1 MGTNLPKTWFN
12 YLQMLGDLLIL
23 NGALALAFTI
33 RSDWNYFF
41 ARTELY
47 AGSLVFLSFLAIVAF
62 NFFGLYNTYNKVWS
76 DILSALIVS
85 LFLLT
90 ITIIILNYSI
100 PTYIFPRRVLFTF
113 VLLYS
118 PAITLWRWQLLMLE
132 RKIAPANKVVI
143 IADEDEVAGL
153 ALKLSG
159 KNKLMGVVIRDSL
172 YPLSNIGRYKVLGT
186 FSQIREVF
194 AAHEPNVAL
203 IPGSLPE
210 ELKNLVA
217 RLCLKHG
224 CSIYVVPS
232 LYEIMVSQSRL
243 DQLTDTPVIHIAL
256 KAKPGTGEIKRIIDC
271 AVAAVTLIVTLP
283 LSIAAALAIKLTSP
297 GPVFYLQERVG
308 GRGKHFML
316 YKFRTMVNNAEDG
329 TGPVLSSRKD
339 ARVTKVGSVLRTF
352 HIDEIPQF
360 INVLK
365 GDMSIVGPRPERP
378 FFVEQFEK
386 EIPGYS
392 YRLLMKAGIT
402 GLAQIAGRYSTS
414 PEDKLRYDLLYAKG
428 ASPIFDLQI
437 MLQTA
442 KVLFMKDKA
451 S

>member
-1 MGTNLPKTWFN
+1 VGVNTPKTWFN
-12 YLQMLGDLLIL
+12 YLQMFGDLLIL

-47 AGSLVFLSFLAIVAF
+47 IGSLALLSFLALVAF
-62 NFFGLYNTYNKVWS
+62 NFYGLYNTYNKVWS

-85 LFLLT
+85 LFLVT
-90 ITIIILNYSI
+90 VTIIALNYSI
-100 PTYIFPRRVLFTF
+100 PAYIFPRRVLFSF
-113 VLLYS
+113 VLVYA

-132 RKIAPANKVVI
+132 RKISPYKKVI
-143 IADEDEVAGL
+143 IIANEVEVLEL
-153 ALKLSG
+153 ASKLTG
-159 KNKLMGVVIRDSL
+159 KNKLMGVVIRDSH
-172 YPLSNIGRYKVLGT
+172 YPLRNIGRYKVLGT
-186 FSQIREVF
+186 FSQVREVF
-194 AAHEPNVAL
+194 AAHEPNGVL
-203 IPGSLPE
+203 IPGTLPE

-232 LYEIMVSQSRL
+232 LYEIMVAQSGL
-243 DQLTDTPVIHIAL
+243 DQLTDTPVIHIAF
-256 KAKPGTGEIKRIIDC
+256 KTKPGTREIKRFIDC
-271 AVAAVTLIVTLP
+271 TVSVVTLIVTLP
-283 LSIAAALAIKLTSP
+283 ISIAAALAIKLTSP

-308 GRGKHFML
+308 GKGKHFML
-316 YKFRTMVNNAEDG
+316 YKFRTMVNKAEAR
-329 TGPVLSSRKD
+329 TGPVLCSKKD
-339 ARVTKVGSVLRTF
+339 ARVTKVGSILRTF

-428 ASPIFDLQI
+428 ASPLFDLQI
-437 MLQTA
+437 MLQTV